1 VKLHSN
7 DHTSKEKYFQNDIIT
22 GLPRTTESYVKP
34 LDFIMSEEDGFESL
48 ASIVIL
54 DLLHVNA
61 VQLCCL
67 SSTTNEGS
75 EHEIAI
81 TTSMMIMSVLLG
93 GVKG

>member
-1 VKLHSN
+1 LTDQLRSN
-7 DHTSKEKYFQNDIIT
+7 DHNSKEKYFQNDTIT
-22 GLPRTTESYVKP
+22 GLSRTAES
-34 LDFIMSEEDGFESL
+34 
-48 ASIVIL
+48 SIVIL

-81 TTSMMIMSVLLG
+81 TTSVMIMLAILG
-93 GVKG
+93 SEKMKVIYFDGYE

>member
-1 VKLHSN
+1 LTYQLQSN
-7 DHTSKEKYFQNDIIT
+7 GHTSKEKYFQSDTIT
-22 GLPRTTESYVKP
+22 GLPRPTELYIKP
-34 LDFIMSEEDGFESL
+34 LDIIMSEEDGFESL

-81 TTSMMIMSVLLG
+81 TASVMIMLAISG
-93 GVKG
+93 G

>member
-1 VKLHSN
+1 
-7 DHTSKEKYFQNDIIT
+7 
-22 GLPRTTESYVKP
+22 
-34 LDFIMSEEDGFESL
+34 MSEEDGFESL

-81 TTSMMIMSVLLG
+81 TTSVMIMLAILG
-93 GVKG
+93 GEKMKVIYFDGYE